1 MRRSSGFAALL
12 SVGVLAINASAKDT
26 PPVAPP
32 PPTASPGPSLE
43 AGQPDAAPEKSKQD
57 ADRLERSRAAWLTA
71 KAACGGDYSYVV
83 RFQSAFGFGHATT
96 ITVRDGKVIQRM
108 FERWSRPEP
117 RDPDA
122 APQPLW
128 VETGNEIGSHAEVGV
143 APPLTLDELYD
154 VAKTVVETQPA
165 AGHVRSLGI
174 DARGLL
180 QHCSIRDTRIADDA
194 PQTGV
199 PPFQLTLD
207 SNNR

>member
-1 MRRSSGFAALL
+1 MRRSTGFAALIL
-12 SVGVLAINASAKDT
+12 VWVLAINASAKDT
-26 PPVAPP
+26 PPVSPP
-32 PPTASPGPSLE
+32 PPNASPGPSLK
-43 AGQPDAAPEKSKQD
+43 AGRPEAAPENSQLD
-57 ADRLERSRAAWLTA
+57 TDRLERSRAAWLKA

-108 FERWSRPEP
+108 FEQWSRPEP
-117 RDPDA
+117 REPGA

-128 VETGNEIGSHAEVGV
+128 VETGKEIGSHAEAGV
-143 APPLTLDELYD
+143 AQPLTLDELYD

-174 DARGLL
+174 DERGLL

-194 PQTGV
+194 PQRGV
-199 PPFQLTLD
+199 PPFELTLD
-207 SNNR
+207 SSNR